1 MRITRISQGGQ
12 VQIPAEVRRR
22 WGTRTVLV
30 DDAGSYVRISPV
42 PDDPI
47 AAAAGSLAGS
57 GASAS
62 DLARIWRDEEAAAEA
77 RKWGFPERR
86 R

>member
-1 MRITRISQGGQ
+1 MKLTRISQGGQ

-22 WGTRTVLV
+22 WGTRAVII
-30 DDAGSYVRISPV
+30 DDGGSYLRISPV

-47 AAAAGSLAGS
+47 GAAAGSLAGTGPS
-57 GASAS
+57 GR

-77 RKWGFPERR
+77 RKWRHPEKRR
-86 R
+86 